1 MENYYRC
8 HRFIRHGAG
17 AHISAFSFRLRS
29 AHYFKYHSHCR
40 ARDAQSVVFA
50 LDCVVTMLTMFG
62 LGAAKAKVTNTSIIQ
77 QGFLMCVNGALACG
91 AGYLISWALSSL
103 LKEEDCAN
111 STP

>member
-1 MENYYRC
+1 
-8 HRFIRHGAG
+8 
-17 AHISAFSFRLRS
+17 
-29 AHYFKYHSHCR
+29 
-40 ARDAQSVVFA
+40 
-50 LDCVVTMLTMFG
+50 MFG

>member
-1 MENYYRC
+1 
-8 HRFIRHGAG
+8 
-17 AHISAFSFRLRS
+17 
-29 AHYFKYHSHCR
+29 
-40 ARDAQSVVFA
+40 
-50 LDCVVTMLTMFG
+50 MLTMFG